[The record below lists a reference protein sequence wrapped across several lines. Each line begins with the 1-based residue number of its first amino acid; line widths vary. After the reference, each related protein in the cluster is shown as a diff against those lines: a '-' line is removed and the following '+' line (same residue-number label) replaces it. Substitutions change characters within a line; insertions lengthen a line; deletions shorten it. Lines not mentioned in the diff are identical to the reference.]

1 MKRPTETDEATFT
14 ISGKVKITVLISL
27 ISSILGI
34 GVLTA
39 KVYNLEDK
47 VQKLEE
53 LSFRNIEDHG
63 QIITSLARIE
73 ENAKFLKENIK
84 EIKNR
89 GETK

>member
-1 MKRPTETDEATFT
+1 MKRPTETDEARFI
-14 ISGKVKITVLISL
+14 ISGKVRVTVLISL

-39 KVYNLEDK
+39 KVYALEEK

-53 LSFRNIEDHG
+53 HSFRNIEDHG

-73 ENAKFLKENIK
+73 ENAKFLKETIK
-84 EIKNR
+84 EMKNR
-89 GETK
+89 GEIK